1 MLFTSIETAQL
12 LEEAD
17 IIHITRQVQACVQLF
32 PDHNILAPQTIGG
45 GVVAI
50 TVPSFGSKL
59 NKVVGFGMSGPV
71 SASNLIEIESLFAR
85 EGIQTNIAL
94 CPYADPTA
102 LNVLVER
109 GYGISGFINNYA
121 KLLTDEDAEEDL
133 KENVNGLEVFKIEDG
148 KSEEFVKASF
158 EGYKDNGRSE
168 LLLKTL
174 ARMAVLRADT
184 WIYFATIEGKVA
196 GSAGLA
202 LIETSG
208 GKVAHLYI
216 DSTLPEYRGEG
227 VQTALF
233 RERLKDARKAGY
245 EVASVAT
252 RPGTGSSRN
261 IESAGFRLAVTK
273 PNLSKELS
281 L

>member
-1 MLFTSIETAQL
+1 M
-12 LEEAD
+12 
-17 IIHITRQVQACVQLF
+17 
-32 PDHNILAPQTIGG
+32 
-45 GVVAI
+45 VAI

-71 SASNLIEIESLFAR
+71 STSSLIEIEILFAR
-85 EGIQTNIAL
+85 EGMQTNIAL

-102 LNVLVER
+102 LNVLAER
-109 GYGISGFINNYA
+109 GYGISGFINTYA
-121 KLLTDEDAEEDL
+121 KLLTDEDVKEGL
-133 KENVNGLEVFKIEDG
+133 KENVNGVEVSKIEDG
-148 KSEEFVKASF
+148 RSEAFVRASF
-158 EGYKDNGRSE
+158 EGHKDNGRSE
-168 LLLKTL
+168 LLLKKL

-184 WIYFATIEGKVA
+184 SIYFATIEGKVA

-216 DSTLPEYRGEG
+216 DSTLPGYRGKG

-233 RERLKDARKAGY
+233 KERLKDARKAGY

-261 IESAGFRLAVTK
+261 IERAGFRLAFTK

-281 L
+281 P